1 MKSRI
6 KENITL
12 SPEELEDLKD
22 EIKFRECVMLKLKQ
36 LSGVPE
42 KVTILG
48 VMVKIHAWL
57 IGLIVLG
64 ILTLAFRVLA
74 RQ

>member
-1 MKSRI
+1 MRKKMDEKI
-6 KENITL
+6 ELT
-12 SPEELEDLKD
+12 PQELEELKD
-22 EIKFRECVMLKLKQ
+22 EIKFRECVMLKLKA

-42 KVTILG
+42 KVTVLN

-64 ILTLAFRVLA
+64 ILGLAFRVLA
-74 RQ
+74 RG